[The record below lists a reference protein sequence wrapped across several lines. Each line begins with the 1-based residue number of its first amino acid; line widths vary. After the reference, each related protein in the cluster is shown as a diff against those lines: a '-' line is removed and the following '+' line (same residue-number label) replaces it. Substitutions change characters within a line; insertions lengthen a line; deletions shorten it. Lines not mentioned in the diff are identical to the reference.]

1 MSMRER
7 HGDEGCCGGER
18 CADERR
24 GDAPARG
31 EDRGEAHGEARGKD
45 RGEDRGKDHSE
56 ARGKGSG
63 KDHSEDAYERQQ
75 RLEVL
80 LHELRTSLTT
90 IRGWAE
96 LPLQGLSDD
105 PELMVRA
112 LRRIQDEADHMHRAV
127 QQVFPRA
134 DASWVRPLETE
145 PVDLRDVADE
155 AVADLG
161 LLDPERPIARE
172 NSGRTTLVADHRMLR
187 HAVRNLLGNALRHT
201 PAGSPVTVAVRGP
214 VAGAGTGVGAGTG
227 TEGTPR
233 VELSVSDQGPGMGPR
248 DIARL
253 TAPRDEDGRIE
264 QGGGIGLTIVRRVVE
279 RHGGEVNV
287 RSAPGRGTTVT
298 VAFPT
303 VSVSSAN

>member
-1 MSMRER
+1 M
-7 HGDEGCCGGER
+7 H
-18 CADERR
+18 
-24 GDAPARG
+24 
-31 EDRGEAHGEARGKD
+31 
-45 RGEDRGKDHSE
+45 
-56 ARGKGSG
+56 
-63 KDHSEDAYERQQ
+63 ERQQ

-112 LRRIQDEADHMHRAV
+112 LRRIQDEADHMHQAV

-134 DASWVRPLETE
+134 DASWVRPLEME

-161 LLDPERPIARE
+161 LLDPERPIGRE
-172 NSGRTTLVADHRMLR
+172 NSGRATVVADNRMLR
-187 HAVRNLLGNALRHT
+187 HAVRNLLDNALRHT
-201 PAGSPVTVAVRGP
+201 PAGSPVIVAVRGP
-214 VAGAGTGVGAGTG
+214 EAGDGAGTGAGDGTGTGAGTGAGDGTGTGAGAGTGARAGTGTGAGAGTG
-227 TEGTPR
+227 GTRR
-233 VELSVSDQGPGMGPR
+233 VELSVSDQGPGMGSR

-253 TAPRDEDGRIE
+253 TSPHDEDGRIE
-264 QGGGIGLTIVRRVVE
+264 PGSGIGLTIVRLVVE
-279 RHGGEVNV
+279 RHGGEVSV
-287 RSAPGRGTTVT
+287 SSAPGHGTTVT

-303 VSVSSAN
+303 VSVSSGN

>member
-1 MSMRER
+1 MST
-7 HGDEGCCGGER
+7 H
-18 CADERR
+18 
-24 GDAPARG
+24 
-31 EDRGEAHGEARGKD
+31 K
-45 RGEDRGKDHSE
+45 
-56 ARGKGSG
+56 
-63 KDHSEDAYERQQ
+63 RQQ
-75 RLEVL
+75 QLEGL

-112 LRRIQDEADHMHRAV
+112 LRRIQDEADHMHQVV
-127 QQVFPRA
+127 QQVLPRA

-172 NSGRTTLVADHRMLR
+172 NSGRAAVVADNRMLR

-214 VAGAGTGVGAGTG
+214 VAGAG
-227 TEGTPR
+227 GTPR

-253 TAPRDEDGRIE
+253 TSPRSDEGRIE
-264 QGGGIGLTIVRRVVE
+264 LGGGIGLTIVRRVVE
-279 RHGGEVNV
+279 RHGGEVSV
-287 RSAPGRGTTVT
+287 SSAPGRGTTVT
-298 VAFPT
+298 VAFPA
-303 VSVSSAN
+303 VSVSSGN

>member
-1 MSMRER
+1 MST
-7 HGDEGCCGGER
+7 
-18 CADERR
+18 
-24 GDAPARG
+24 
-31 EDRGEAHGEARGKD
+31 
-45 RGEDRGKDHSE
+45 
-56 ARGKGSG
+56 
-63 KDHSEDAYERQQ
+63 YERQQ

-112 LRRIQDEADHMHRAV
+112 LRRIQDEADHMHQAV

-134 DASWVRPLETE
+134 DVTWVRPLERE

-172 NSGRTTLVADHRMLR
+172 NSGRATVVADNRMLR
-187 HAVRNLLGNALRHT
+187 HAVRNLLDNALRHT
-201 PAGSPVTVAVRGP
+201 PAGSPVTVAVRGR
-214 VAGAGTGVGAGTG
+214 VAGDGSGTGTGDGNGTGDEAGTG
-227 TEGTPR
+227 TGAGIGGTSR

-253 TAPRDEDGRIE
+253 TSPRDEDEDGRIE
-264 QGGGIGLTIVRRVVE
+264 LGGGIGLTIVRRVVE
-279 RHGGEVNV
+279 RHGGEVSV
-287 RSAPGRGTTVT
+287 SSAPGRGTTVT

-303 VSVSSAN
+303 VSVSSGN

>member
-1 MSMRER
+1 MSM
-7 HGDEGCCGGER
+7 H
-18 CADERR
+18 
-24 GDAPARG
+24 
-31 EDRGEAHGEARGKD
+31 
-45 RGEDRGKDHSE
+45 
-56 ARGKGSG
+56 
-63 KDHSEDAYERQQ
+63 ERQQ

-112 LRRIQDEADHMHRAV
+112 LRRIQDEADHMHQAV

-134 DASWVRPLETE
+134 DASWVRPLEME

-172 NSGRTTLVADHRMLR
+172 NSGRATVVADNRMLR
-187 HAVRNLLGNALRHT
+187 HAVRNLLDNALRHT

-214 VAGAGTGVGAGTG
+214 VEGAGAGTGDGDGTGAGDGDGTGAGDGDGTGAGDGDGTGAGDGTEGGARTG
-227 TEGTPR
+227 TGGTPR
-233 VELSVSDQGPGMGPR
+233 VELSVSDHGPGMGSR

-253 TAPRDEDGRIE
+253 TSPHDEDGRIE
-264 QGGGIGLTIVRRVVE
+264 PGGGIGLTIVRRVVE
-279 RHGGEVNV
+279 RHGGEVSV
-287 RSAPGRGTTVT
+287 RSAPGHGTTVT

-303 VSVSSAN
+303 VSVSSGN

>member
-1 MSMRER
+1 MST
-7 HGDEGCCGGER
+7 H
-18 CADERR
+18 
-24 GDAPARG
+24 
-31 EDRGEAHGEARGKD
+31 K
-45 RGEDRGKDHSE
+45 
-56 ARGKGSG
+56 
-63 KDHSEDAYERQQ
+63 RQQ
-75 RLEVL
+75 QLEGL

-112 LRRIQDEADHMHRAV
+112 LRRIQDEADHMHQVV
-127 QQVFPRA
+127 QQVLPRA

-172 NSGRTTLVADHRMLR
+172 NSGRAAVVADNRMLR

-214 VAGAGTGVGAGTG
+214 VAGAG
-227 TEGTPR
+227 GTPR
-233 VELSVSDQGPGMGPR
+233 VELSVSDQGPGMGPQ

-253 TAPRDEDGRIE
+253 TSPRSDEGRIE
-264 QGGGIGLTIVRRVVE
+264 LGGGIGLTIVRRVVE
-279 RHGGEVNV
+279 RHGGEVSV
-287 RSAPGRGTTVT
+287 SSAPGRGTTVT
-298 VAFPT
+298 VAFPA
-303 VSVSSAN
+303 VSVSSGN

>member
-1 MSMRER
+1 MDKHRGDGRR
-7 HGDEGCCGGER
+7 HG
-18 CADERR
+18 
-24 GDAPARG
+24 
-31 EDRGEAHGEARGKD
+31 
-45 RGEDRGKDHSE
+45 
-56 ARGKGSG
+56 
-63 KDHSEDAYERQQ
+63 EDAYERQQ

-112 LRRIQDEADHMHRAV
+112 LRRIQDEADHMHQAV

-134 DASWVRPLETE
+134 DASWVRPLEAE

-161 LLDPERPIARE
+161 LLDPDRPIARE
-172 NSGRTTLVADHRMLR
+172 NSGRATLVADYRLLR
-187 HAVRNLLGNALRHT
+187 HAIRNLLGNALRHT

-214 VAGAGTGVGAGTG
+214 VAGSGGQ
-227 TEGTPR
+227 PH
-233 VELSVSDQGPGMGPR
+233 VELSVSDQGPGMSPY

-253 TAPRDEDGRIE
+253 TSPRSADGRIE
-264 QGGGIGLTIVRRVVE
+264 LGGGLGLSIVRRVVE
-279 RHGGEVNV
+279 RHGGEVSV
-287 RSAPGRGTTVT
+287 RSAPDRGTTITVT
-298 VAFPT
+298 LPT
-303 VSVSSAN
+303 VSVSSGN

>member
-1 MSMRER
+1 MSAHEHHWHEPRGNGPSR
-7 HGDEGCCGGER
+7 DEARGE
-18 CADERR
+18 
-24 GDAPARG
+24 ARG
-31 EDRGEAHGEARGKD
+31 ED
-45 RGEDRGKDHSE
+45 
-56 ARGKGSG
+56 
-63 KDHSEDAYERQQ
+63 AYDRQQ

-112 LRRIQDEADHMHRAV
+112 LRRIQDEADHMHQAV
-127 QQVFPRA
+127 QLVFPRA
-134 DASWVRPLETE
+134 DVSWVRPLDPE

-172 NSGRTTLVADHRMLR
+172 NSGRTTVVADNRLLR
-187 HAVRNLLGNALRHT
+187 HAVRNLLDNALRHT

-214 VAGAGTGVGAGTG
+214 VTGDGGGTGDGTGDGGEGGTG
-227 TEGTPR
+227 TGTGTGTRTGGTPR

-253 TAPRDEDGRIE
+253 TSPRDEDRRIE
-264 QGGGIGLTIVRRVVE
+264 LGGGIGLTIVRRVVE
-279 RHGGEVNV
+279 RHGGEVSV
-287 RSAPGRGTTVT
+287 SSAPGRGTTVT
-298 VAFPT
+298 VVFPT
-303 VSVSSAN
+303 VSVSSGN

>member
-1 MSMRER
+1 MGEGHVNSEHHDDQR
-7 HGDEGCCGGER
+7 HEDGQ
-18 CADERR
+18 
-24 GDAPARG
+24 ARG
-31 EDRGEAHGEARGKD
+31 
-45 RGEDRGKDHSE
+45 
-56 ARGKGSG
+56 
-63 KDHSEDAYERQQ
+63 EDAYERRQ

-105 PELMVRA
+105 PALMVRA
-112 LRRIQDEADHMHRAV
+112 LRRIQDEADHMHHAV

-134 DASWVRPLETE
+134 DSSWVRPLDPE

-172 NSGRTTLVADHRMLR
+172 NSGRATLVADNRMLR

-214 VAGAGTGVGAGTG
+214 AAGTGAGTGAGG
-227 TEGTPR
+227 QPR
-233 VELSVSDQGPGMGPR
+233 VELSVSDQGPGMSPR

-253 TAPRDEDGRIE
+253 TSPRAEDGRIE
-264 QGGGIGLTIVRRVVE
+264 LGGGLGLTIVRRVVE
-279 RHGGEVNV
+279 RHGGEVSV
-287 RSAPGRGTTVT
+287 RSAPDRGTTVT

-303 VSVSSAN
+303 VGTVSDSSGN

>member
-1 MSMRER
+1 MDEHCGDGRR
-7 HGDEGCCGGER
+7 HG
-18 CADERR
+18 
-24 GDAPARG
+24 
-31 EDRGEAHGEARGKD
+31 
-45 RGEDRGKDHSE
+45 
-56 ARGKGSG
+56 
-63 KDHSEDAYERQQ
+63 EDAYERQQ

-112 LRRIQDEADHMHRAV
+112 LRRIQDEADHMHQAV

-134 DASWVRPLETE
+134 DVSWVRPLDAE

-172 NSGRTTLVADHRMLR
+172 NSGRATLVADNRMLR
-187 HAVRNLLGNALRHT
+187 HAIRNLLGNALRHT

-214 VAGAGTGVGAGTG
+214 VAGSGGQ
-227 TEGTPR
+227 PH
-233 VELSVSDQGPGMGPR
+233 VELSVSDQGPGMSPH

-253 TAPRDEDGRIE
+253 TAPRSADGRIE
-264 QGGGIGLTIVRRVVE
+264 LGGGLGLSIVRRVVE
-279 RHGGEVNV
+279 RHGGEVSV
-287 RSAPGRGTTVT
+287 RSAPDRGTTVT
-298 VAFPT
+298 VTLPT
-303 VSVSSAN
+303 VSVSSGN

>member
-1 MSMRER
+1 MST
-7 HGDEGCCGGER
+7 
-18 CADERR
+18 
-24 GDAPARG
+24 
-31 EDRGEAHGEARGKD
+31 
-45 RGEDRGKDHSE
+45 
-56 ARGKGSG
+56 
-63 KDHSEDAYERQQ
+63 YERQQ

-112 LRRIQDEADHMHRAV
+112 LRRIQDEADHMHQAV

-134 DASWVRPLETE
+134 DASWVRPLEME
-145 PVDLRDVADE
+145 PVDLRGVADE

-172 NSGRTTLVADHRMLR
+172 NSGRATVVADHRMLR
-187 HAVRNLLGNALRHT
+187 HAVRNLLDNALRHT

-214 VAGAGTGVGAGTG
+214 VDGAGAGAGDETRTGAGAGARTG
-227 TEGTPR
+227 TGGTPR
-233 VELSVSDQGPGMGPR
+233 VELSVSDHGPGMGAR

-253 TAPRDEDGRIE
+253 TSPHDEDGRIE
-264 QGGGIGLTIVRRVVE
+264 PGVGIGLTIVRRVVE
-279 RHGGEVNV
+279 RHDGEVSV
-287 RSAPGRGTTVT
+287 SSAPGHGTTVT

-303 VSVSSAN
+303 VSVSSGN

>member
-1 MSMRER
+1 MDEDGGDGR
-7 HGDEGCCGGER
+7 HH
-18 CADERR
+18 A
-24 GDAPARG
+24 
-31 EDRGEAHGEARGKD
+31 
-45 RGEDRGKDHSE
+45 
-56 ARGKGSG
+56 
-63 KDHSEDAYERQQ
+63 EDAYERQQ

-112 LRRIQDEADHMHRAV
+112 LRRIQDEADHMHQAV

-134 DASWVRPLETE
+134 DTSWVRPLDAE

-172 NSGRTTLVADHRMLR
+172 NSGLLTLVADNRMLR
-187 HAVRNLLGNALRHT
+187 HAIRNLLDNALRHT

-214 VAGAGTGVGAGTG
+214 VAGSGGR
-227 TEGTPR
+227 PQ
-233 VELSVSDQGPGMGPR
+233 VELSVSDQGPGMSPH

-253 TAPRDEDGRIE
+253 TSPAPRTAGSSR
-264 QGGGIGLTIVRRVVE
+264 
-279 RHGGEVNV
+279 
-287 RSAPGRGTTVT
+287 A
-298 VAFPT
+298 AA
-303 VSVSSAN
+303 SVSPSCGGWSSGTAAR

>member
-1 MSMRER
+1 MSL
-7 HGDEGCCGGER
+7 H
-18 CADERR
+18 
-24 GDAPARG
+24 
-31 EDRGEAHGEARGKD
+31 
-45 RGEDRGKDHSE
+45 
-56 ARGKGSG
+56 
-63 KDHSEDAYERQQ
+63 ERQQ

-112 LRRIQDEADHMHRAV
+112 LRRIQDEADHMHQAV

-134 DASWVRPLETE
+134 DASWVRPLEME
-145 PVDLRDVADE
+145 PVDLRGVADE

-172 NSGRTTLVADHRMLR
+172 NSGRATVVADNRMLR
-187 HAVRNLLGNALRHT
+187 HAVRNLLDNALRHT

-214 VAGAGTGVGAGTG
+214 VDGDGAGAGTRTGDGTGTGAKAGTG
-227 TEGTPR
+227 GTPR
-233 VELSVSDQGPGMGPR
+233 VELSVSDHGPGMGSR

-253 TAPRDEDGRIE
+253 TSPHDEDGRIE
-264 QGGGIGLTIVRRVVE
+264 PGGGIGLTIVRRVVE
-279 RHGGEVNV
+279 RHGGEVSV
-287 RSAPGRGTTVT
+287 SSAPGRGTTVT

-303 VSVSSAN
+303 VSVSSGN

>member
-1 MSMRER
+1 MST
-7 HGDEGCCGGER
+7 
-18 CADERR
+18 
-24 GDAPARG
+24 
-31 EDRGEAHGEARGKD
+31 
-45 RGEDRGKDHSE
+45 
-56 ARGKGSG
+56 
-63 KDHSEDAYERQQ
+63 YERQQ

-112 LRRIQDEADHMHRAV
+112 LRRIQDEADHMHQAV

-134 DASWVRPLETE
+134 DASWVRPLEME
-145 PVDLRDVADE
+145 PVDLRGVADE

-172 NSGRTTLVADHRMLR
+172 NSGRATVVADHRMLR
-187 HAVRNLLGNALRHT
+187 HAVRNLLDNALRHT

-214 VAGAGTGVGAGTG
+214 VDGAGAGAGDETRTGAGAGARTG
-227 TEGTPR
+227 TGGTPR
-233 VELSVSDQGPGMGPR
+233 VELSVSDHGPGMGAR

-253 TAPRDEDGRIE
+253 TSPNDEDGRIE
-264 QGGGIGLTIVRRVVE
+264 PGVGIGLTIVRRVVE
-279 RHGGEVNV
+279 RHDGEVSV
-287 RSAPGRGTTVT
+287 SSAPGHGTTVT

-303 VSVSSAN
+303 VSVSSGN

>member
-1 MSMRER
+1 MDEDGGDGR
-7 HGDEGCCGGER
+7 H
-18 CADERR
+18 
-24 GDAPARG
+24 
-31 EDRGEAHGEARGKD
+31 HG
-45 RGEDRGKDHSE
+45 
-56 ARGKGSG
+56 
-63 KDHSEDAYERQQ
+63 EDAYERQQ

-112 LRRIQDEADHMHRAV
+112 LRRIQDEADHMHQAV

-134 DASWVRPLETE
+134 DTSWVRPLDAE

-172 NSGRTTLVADHRMLR
+172 NSGRPTLVADNRMLR
-187 HAVRNLLGNALRHT
+187 HAIRNLLDNALRHT

-214 VAGAGTGVGAGTG
+214 VAGSGGR
-227 TEGTPR
+227 PQ
-233 VELSVSDQGPGMGPR
+233 VELSVSDQGPGMSPH

-253 TAPRDEDGRIE
+253 TSPRSEDRRIE
-264 QGGGIGLTIVRRVVE
+264 LGGGLGLSIVRRVVE
-279 RHGGEVNV
+279 RHGGEVSV
-287 RSAPGRGTTVT
+287 HSAPDRGTTVT
-298 VAFPT
+298 VTFPT
-303 VSVSSAN
+303 VSVSSGN

>member
-1 MSMRER
+1 MRER

-45 RGEDRGKDHSE
+45 HSE
-56 ARGKGSG
+56 ARGKDRG
-63 KDHSEDAYERQQ
+63 EDAYERQQ

-127 QQVFPRA
+127 QQVSPRA

-172 NSGRTTLVADHRMLR
+172 DSGRTTLVVDNRMLR
-187 HAVRNLLGNALRHT
+187 HAVRNLLDNALRHT

-214 VAGAGTGVGAGTG
+214 VAGAGAGVGAG

-253 TAPRDEDGRIE
+253 TAPRSGSGNGLGEL
-264 QGGGIGLTIVRRVVE
+264 GGGLGELGGGLGLTIVRLVVE
-279 RHGGEVNV
+279 RHGGEVSV
-287 RSAPGRGTTVT
+287 SSARGRGTTVT
-298 VAFPT
+298 LAFPA
-303 VSVSSAN
+303 VSVSSGN

>member
-1 MSMRER
+1 MSTHER
-7 HGDEGCCGGER
+7 HGHECCGDECCGHER
-18 CADERR
+18 CGDELC
-24 GDAPARG
+24 GNGPS
-31 EDRGEAHGEARGKD
+31 HGEARG
-45 RGEDRGKDHSE
+45 EE
-56 ARGKGSG
+56 T
-63 KDHSEDAYERQQ
+63 YERQQ

-112 LRRIQDEADHMHRAV
+112 LRRIQDEADHMHQAV

-172 NSGRTTLVADHRMLR
+172 DSGRATVVADNRMLR
-187 HAVRNLLGNALRHT
+187 HAVRNLLDNALRHT

-214 VAGAGTGVGAGTG
+214 VAGDGVGAGTG
-227 TEGTPR
+227 TGTGGMPH
-233 VELSVSDQGPGMGPR
+233 VELSVSDQGPGMGPQ

-253 TAPRDEDGRIE
+253 TSPRDEDGRIE
-264 QGGGIGLTIVRRVVE
+264 LGGGIGLTIVRRVVE
-279 RHGGEVNV
+279 RHGGEVSV
-287 RSAPGRGTTVT
+287 SSAPGRGTTVT

-303 VSVSSAN
+303 VSVSSGN

>member
-1 MSMRER
+1 MNMHQRPGHEL
-7 HGDEGCCGGER
+7 HG
-18 CADERR
+18 
-24 GDAPARG
+24 
-31 EDRGEAHGEARGKD
+31 H
-45 RGEDRGKDHSE
+45 
-56 ARGKGSG
+56 
-63 KDHSEDAYERQQ
+63 ERQQ

-112 LRRIQDEADHMHRAV
+112 LRRIQDEADHMHQAV

-172 NSGRTTLVADHRMLR
+172 NSGRATVVADNRMLR
-187 HAVRNLLGNALRHT
+187 HAVRNLLDNALRHT
-201 PAGSPVTVAVRGP
+201 PAGSPVTVAVRGS
-214 VAGAGTGVGAGTG
+214 VAVTAGGAGDGTG
-227 TEGTPR
+227 GVAQR
-233 VELSVSDQGPGMGPR
+233 VELSVSDRGPGMGPQ

-253 TAPRDEDGRIE
+253 TSPYDEDGRIE
-264 QGGGIGLTIVRRVVE
+264 PGGGIGLTIVRRVVE
-279 RHGGEVNV
+279 RHGGEVRV
-287 RSAPGRGTTVT
+287 SSAPGRGTTVT

-303 VSVSSAN
+303 VSVSSGN

>member
-1 MSMRER
+1 M
-7 HGDEGCCGGER
+7 GEGHEDGQ
-18 CADERR
+18 
-24 GDAPARG
+24 APG
-31 EDRGEAHGEARGKD
+31 
-45 RGEDRGKDHSE
+45 
-56 ARGKGSG
+56 
-63 KDHSEDAYERQQ
+63 EDAYERQQ

-112 LRRIQDEADHMHRAV
+112 LRRIQDEADHMHQAV
-127 QQVFPRA
+127 QQVFPPT
-134 DASWVRPLETE
+134 DSSWVRPLDPE

-172 NSGRTTLVADHRMLR
+172 NCGRATVVADNRMLR

-214 VAGAGTGVGAGTG
+214 VAGAGGR
-227 TEGTPR
+227 PC
-233 VELSVSDQGPGMGPR
+233 VELSVSDQGPGMSPR

-253 TAPRDEDGRIE
+253 TSPRAEDGRVE
-264 QGGGIGLTIVRRVVE
+264 DGRVELGGGLGLTIVRRVVE
-279 RHGGEVNV
+279 RHGGEVSV
-287 RSAPGRGTTVT
+287 RSAPDRGTTVT

-303 VSVSSAN
+303 VGTVSDSSGN

>member
-1 MSMRER
+1 MST
-7 HGDEGCCGGER
+7 
-18 CADERR
+18 
-24 GDAPARG
+24 
-31 EDRGEAHGEARGKD
+31 
-45 RGEDRGKDHSE
+45 
-56 ARGKGSG
+56 
-63 KDHSEDAYERQQ
+63 YERQQ

-112 LRRIQDEADHMHRAV
+112 LRRIQDEADHMHQAV

-134 DASWVRPLETE
+134 DASWVRPLEME
-145 PVDLRDVADE
+145 PVDLRGVADE

-172 NSGRTTLVADHRMLR
+172 NSGRATVVADHRMLR
-187 HAVRNLLGNALRHT
+187 HAVRNLLDNALRHT

-214 VAGAGTGVGAGTG
+214 VDGAGAGAGAETRTGAGAGARTG
-227 TEGTPR
+227 TGGTPR
-233 VELSVSDQGPGMGPR
+233 VELSVSDHGPGMGAR

-253 TAPRDEDGRIE
+253 TSPHDEDGRIE
-264 QGGGIGLTIVRRVVE
+264 PGVGIGLTIVRRVVE
-279 RHGGEVNV
+279 RHDGEVSV
-287 RSAPGRGTTVT
+287 SSAPGHGTTVT

-303 VSVSSAN
+303 VSVSSGN

>member
-1 MSMRER
+1 MSM
-7 HGDEGCCGGER
+7 H
-18 CADERR
+18 
-24 GDAPARG
+24 
-31 EDRGEAHGEARGKD
+31 
-45 RGEDRGKDHSE
+45 
-56 ARGKGSG
+56 
-63 KDHSEDAYERQQ
+63 ERQQ

-112 LRRIQDEADHMHRAV
+112 LRRIQDEADHMHQAV

-134 DASWVRPLETE
+134 DTSWVRPLEME
-145 PVDLRDVADE
+145 PVDLRDVADQ

-172 NSGRTTLVADHRMLR
+172 NSGPATVIADNRLLR
-187 HAVRNLLGNALRHT
+187 HAVRNLLDNALRHT

-214 VAGAGTGVGAGTG
+214 VAGDGTGAGAGDGTGKTGTEAGTGKTGAGTG
-227 TEGTPR
+227 HGVGTGAGTGGTPR

-253 TAPRDEDGRIE
+253 TSPRDEDGRIE
-264 QGGGIGLTIVRRVVE
+264 LDGGIGLTIVRRVVE
-279 RHGGEVNV
+279 RHGGEVSV
-287 RSAPGRGTTVT
+287 SSAPGRGTTVT

-303 VSVSSAN
+303 VSVSSGN

>member
-1 MSMRER
+1 MSL
-7 HGDEGCCGGER
+7 H
-18 CADERR
+18 
-24 GDAPARG
+24 
-31 EDRGEAHGEARGKD
+31 
-45 RGEDRGKDHSE
+45 
-56 ARGKGSG
+56 
-63 KDHSEDAYERQQ
+63 ERQQ

-112 LRRIQDEADHMHRAV
+112 LRRIQDEADHMHQAV

-134 DASWVRPLETE
+134 DASWVRPLEME
-145 PVDLRDVADE
+145 PVDLRGVADE

-172 NSGRTTLVADHRMLR
+172 NSGRATVVADNRMLR
-187 HAVRNLLGNALRHT
+187 HAVRNLLDNALRHT

-214 VAGAGTGVGAGTG
+214 VDGAGAGTGAGDGTG
-227 TEGTPR
+227 TGAGDGTEGGARTGTGGTPR
-233 VELSVSDQGPGMGPR
+233 VELSVSDHGPGMGSR

-253 TAPRDEDGRIE
+253 TSPHDEDGRIE
-264 QGGGIGLTIVRRVVE
+264 PGGGIGLTIVRRVVE
-279 RHGGEVNV
+279 RHDGEVSV
-287 RSAPGRGTTVT
+287 SSAPGHGTTVT

-303 VSVSSAN
+303 VSVSSGN

>member
-1 MSMRER
+1 MST
-7 HGDEGCCGGER
+7 
-18 CADERR
+18 
-24 GDAPARG
+24 
-31 EDRGEAHGEARGKD
+31 
-45 RGEDRGKDHSE
+45 
-56 ARGKGSG
+56 
-63 KDHSEDAYERQQ
+63 YERQQ

-112 LRRIQDEADHMHRAV
+112 LRRIQDEADHMHQAV

-134 DASWVRPLETE
+134 DASWVRPLEME
-145 PVDLRDVADE
+145 PVDLRGVADE

-172 NSGRTTLVADHRMLR
+172 NSGRATVVADHRMLR
-187 HAVRNLLGNALRHT
+187 HAVRNLLDNALRHT

-214 VAGAGTGVGAGTG
+214 VDGAGAGAGDETRTGAGAGARTRTG
-227 TEGTPR
+227 GTPR
-233 VELSVSDQGPGMGPR
+233 VELSVSDHGPGMGAR

-253 TAPRDEDGRIE
+253 TSPHDEDGRIE
-264 QGGGIGLTIVRRVVE
+264 PGVGIGLTIVRRVVE
-279 RHGGEVNV
+279 RHDGEVSV
-287 RSAPGRGTTVT
+287 SSAPGHGTTVT

-303 VSVSSAN
+303 VSVSSGN

>member
-1 MSMRER
+1 MS
-7 HGDEGCCGGER
+7 
-18 CADERR
+18 
-24 GDAPARG
+24 
-31 EDRGEAHGEARGKD
+31 AHGE
-45 RGEDRGKDHSE
+45 E
-56 ARGKGSG
+56 A
-63 KDHSEDAYERQQ
+63 DERQQ

-112 LRRIQDEADHMHRAV
+112 LRRIQDEADRMHQAV

-134 DASWVRPLETE
+134 DASWVPVPDRE
-145 PVDLRDVADE
+145 PVCLRDVADE

-161 LLDPERPIARE
+161 VLDPERPIARE
-172 NSGRTTLVADHRMLR
+172 DSGRVALVADGRLLR
-187 HAVRNLLGNALRHT
+187 HAVRNLLVNALRHT

-214 VAGAGTGVGAGTG
+214 VAGPGGQ
-227 TEGTPR
+227 PR
-233 VELSVSDQGPGMGPR
+233 AELSVSDQGPGMSPY

-253 TAPRDEDGRIE
+253 TDARSAEDGRSE
-264 QGGGIGLTIVRRVVE
+264 LGGGLGLTIVRRVVE
-279 RHGGEVNV
+279 RHGGEVTV

-298 VAFPT
+298 LAFPA
-303 VSVSSAN
+303 VSDSSGN

>member
-1 MSMRER
+1 MNER
-7 HGDEGCCGGER
+7 HGDER
-18 CADERR
+18 HRDERH
-24 GDAPARG
+24 GD
-31 EDRGEAHGEARGKD
+31 
-45 RGEDRGKDHSE
+45 
-56 ARGKGSG
+56 
-63 KDHSEDAYERQQ
+63 ERQQ

-112 LRRIQDEADHMHRAV
+112 LRRIQDEADHMHQAV

-134 DASWVRPLETE
+134 DSSWVRPLETE
-145 PVDLRDVADE
+145 PVDLRAVADE

-172 NSGRTTLVADHRMLR
+172 NSGWATVVADNRMLR

-214 VAGAGTGVGAGTG
+214 VTGAG
-227 TEGTPR
+227 GTPH

-248 DIARL
+248 EIARL
-253 TAPRDEDGRIE
+253 TSPRSDDGRIE
-264 QGGGIGLTIVRRVVE
+264 PGGGLGLTIVRRVVE
-279 RHGGEVNV
+279 RHGGEVSV
-287 RSAPGRGTTVT
+287 SSAPGRGTTVT

-303 VSVSSAN
+303 VSVSSGN